1 MDFSDPEIL
10 GCTQFNTLLVGF
22 NFRRLHIENFEARSS
37 HYTVEMDDCI
47 EYNCCSVI
55 YLFSTTNICRILLC
69 TIAVYCVG

>member
-37 HYTVEMDDCI
+37 HILWKWMTAL
-47 EYNCCSVI
+47 N
-55 YLFSTTNICRILLC
+55 TT
-69 TIAVYCVG
+69 AVV